1 MQDLTD
7 ILGPLIPALRRY
19 ARVLLRDPAAADD
32 LVQDGLE
39 HALSRWHQRRGDGS
53 PRAWLFSILHNLA
66 VSSLRQRQRR
76 GPHIPWEEAD
86 AAGIPA
92 PQDGA
97 LDHRDLLAAVDDLP
111 PDQRSVLLLVAVE
124 GLSYAE
130 VARALDIPVG
140 TVMSRLSRGRA
151 RLRDRLQDHLND
163 VVTPTTV
170 WPSLRRVE

>member
-19 ARVLLRDPAAADD
+19 ARALLRDPAAADD

-66 VSSLRQRQRR
+66 VSGLRQRQRR

-86 AAGIPA
+86 TAILPP

-130 VARALDIPVG
+130 VARVLDIPVG

-151 RLRDRLQDHLND
+151 RLRDRLRDGPD
-163 VVTPTTV
+163 DAAPPATAWTVV
-170 WPSLRRVE
+170 RRGE